1 MRKTTIAALMAAL
14 VTVGALALM
23 MFSSPASAQP
33 GPVCG
38 SCWHSPPPEPPLPAS
53 PSAPAP
59 AR

>member
-1 MRKTTIAALMAAL
+1 MAAL
-14 VTVGALALM
+14 VTMGALALM
-23 MFSSPASAQP
+23 AFSSPASAQP